1 MGRARVAEVALRQV
15 GKTYAGGVVAVRDV
29 SFTIPD
35 GNLCVL
41 VGPSG
46 CGKSTLLRIVAGLE
60 AITAGEVLL
69 DGEVV
74 NHREPAERDIAM
86 VFQNYAL
93 YPHMSVYD
101 NMAYGLCNR
110 RMPAD
115 AIDTRVR
122 DAARMLQIADY
133 LDRKPRELSGGQRQ
147 RVAMGRAVVRR
158 PKAFLFDEPL
168 SNLDA
173 KLRGSMRV
181 EIRRLQRSFGTTSMY
196 VTHDQLEAMTLADL
210 LVVMNAFVATFI
222 GAPPMNLIHVT
233 ASEAAELARGVP
245 LPEGGVIGVRPDE
258 LVLAGTDVRPAAG
271 LALDFEVT
279 AVERIGPECLVYGPL
294 QIGRGDL
301 VVRVLGS
308 SAPTPGKTI
317 RAVAAADRL
326 HFFATSGTRLRSTP

>member
-1 MGRARVAEVALRQV
+1 
-15 GKTYAGGVVAVRDV
+15 
-29 SFTIPD
+29 
-35 GNLCVL
+35 
-41 VGPSG
+41 
-46 CGKSTLLRIVAGLE
+46 LLRIVAGLE
-60 AITAGEVLL
+60 AVTAGEVLL

-101 NMAYGLCNR
+101 NMAYGLRNR

-115 AIDTRVR
+115 AIDARGR
-122 DAARMLQIADY
+122 EAARMLQIADF
-133 LDRKPRELSGGQRQ
+133 LDRNPREVRGGQRQ

-158 PKAFLFDEPL
+158 PKVFLFDEPL

-181 EIRRLQRSFGTTSMY
+181 EIRRLQRSFGTTSIY

-210 LVVMNAFVATFI
+210 LVVMNAGSVQQIGSPLEIYERPATMFVATFI

-233 ASEAAELARGVP
+233 AAEAAELACGVP

-258 LVLAGTDVRPAAG
+258 LALADADVRPTPG
-271 LALDFEVT
+271 LALNFAVT
-279 AVERIGPECLVYGPL
+279 AVERIGPECLIYGTPE
-294 QIGRGDL
+294 IGRGDL
-301 VVRVLGS
+301 VVRVSGA
-308 SAPTPGKTI
+308 SAPTPGKTL
-317 RAVAAADRL
+317 RAVA
-326 HFFATSGTRLRSTP
+326 